1 MSLLH
6 WTLGLLGG
14 DQVERNG
21 KAARKT
27 NTASSVSCISIK
39 KEMVKTDKKQMGW
52 VSQECCWKYLR
63 TRATWYNWHSEVM

>member
-1 MSLLH
+1 MSLLY

-21 KAARKT
+21 EATPET

-39 KEMVKTDKKQMGW
+39 EEMVKTDKQMG
-52 VSQECCWKYLR
+52 
-63 TRATWYNWHSEVM
+63 